1 MCVYGIAMS
10 FGAIPSTITTWV
22 YHQHIRSHQGALGA
36 DMELGKEPVV
46 AEKIDPAPPLT
57 NPTTVGK

>member
-10 FGAIPSTITTWV
+10 FGTTPSTIAAWV
-22 YHQHIRSHQGALGA
+22 YNQHIRSHQGALGP
-36 DMELGKEPVV
+36 DMELEKEPVV
-46 AEKIDPAPPLT
+46 AEKIVLAPPLT